1 MFYNQDF
8 KGQSGYIL
16 LGLILILLGFS
27 FFYGSNE
34 KQYLFFEYENRWAHF
49 KNAPIW
55 VSYLAFIAGIS
66 SLYSGLRIA
75 IKRCRQR
82 IIELSVTPVTAVLQF
97 IFSLVLYAFF
107 LWVFYILNPFLV
119 TLRNIL

>member
-27 FFYGSNE
+27 FFNGGNE
-34 KQYLFFEYENRWAHF
+34 KQYLFFEYKNKWAHF

-55 VSYLAFIAGIS
+55 ISYLAFLVGTLC
-66 SLYSGLRIA
+66 LYSGLRIA
-75 IKRCRQR
+75 IQRCKQR
-82 IIELSVTPVTAVLQF
+82 IIDLVVTPTTAILQF
-97 IFSLVLYAFF
+97 IFSLVLYAFI
-107 LWVFYILNPFLV
+107 LWIFCILNPFLI